1 LPSNAAVVNAY
12 EFLLARVRR
21 CERER
26 GHLPNI
32 IAVDFSTTGDLLRV
46 VRTLNGLDSRDADG

>member
-1 LPSNAAVVNAY
+1 MVNAY
-12 EFLLARVRR
+12 EFLLARVWR